1 MSNYTEQHDK
11 LAVHLQ
17 ELYKRHRTLDDEIKV
32 LYNKFVEDHELN
44 LLKTKKLWL
53 KDEIHRLENETELSR
68 RHP

>member
-17 ELYKRHRTLDDEIKV
+17 ELYKKHRELDDEIKV
-32 LYNKFVEDHELN
+32 LYTKFVVDQELN

-53 KDEIHRLENETELSR
+53 KDEIHRLETELKAL
-68 RHP
+68 

>member
-17 ELYKRHRTLDDEIKV
+17 ELYKKHRALDDEIKV
-32 LYNKFVEDHELN
+32 LYTKFVVDQELN

-53 KDEIHRLENETELSR
+53 
-68 RHP
+68 

>member
-17 ELYKRHRTLDDEIKV
+17 ELYKKHRELDDEIKV
-32 LYNKFVEDHELN
+32 LYTKFVVDQELN

-53 KDEIHRLENETELSR
+53 KDEIHRIETELKGLQ
-68 RHP
+68 

>member
-1 MSNYTEQHDK
+1 MSNYTDQHDK

-32 LYNKFVEDHELN
+32 LYNKFIEDHELN

-53 KDEIHRLENETELSR
+53 KDEIHRLESELKALND
-68 RHP
+68 

>member
-1 MSNYTEQHDK
+1 MSNYTDQHDK

-32 LYNKFVEDHELN
+32 LYTKFIEDHELN

-53 KDEIHRLENETELSR
+53 KDEIHRLESELKALDD
-68 RHP
+68 